1 MLKQGAALA
10 DFILSQKETKIMKNR
25 RTVVVA
31 FLLCAVMLLGVGYAA
46 LSDTLDITGSADVNQ
61 SAAEEAFN
69 EDIYFSAA
77 VANDTGN
84 TASVN
89 ADNNDKASFTIN
101 TLKGKG
107 DKATFTFT
115 IKNNGDVAADITP
128 KLNATLGNTNPE
140 YFAVTSDWDG
150 ATKTLAAA
158 AEITY
163 TVTVELLKTPTET
176 IAGSFLIE
184 LVAVSVDQ

>member
-1 MLKQGAALA
+1 
-10 DFILSQKETKIMKNR
+10 MKNR
-25 RTVVVA
+25 RNVVIA
-31 FLLCAVMLLGVGYAA
+31 FMIVAVMLLGIGYAA

-77 VANDTGN
+77 VANEQGN
-84 TASVN
+84 TASIN
-89 ADNNDKASFTIN
+89 ADNNDKASFTAA

-107 DKATFTFT
+107 DKVTFTFT
-115 IKNNGDVAADITP
+115 ITNDGDVAADVTP

-140 YFAVTSDWDG
+140 YFSITSDWGG
-150 ATKTLAAA
+150 AAKTLDAHS
-158 AEITY
+158 EVTY

-176 IAGSFLIE
+176 ISGSFLIE
-184 LVAVSVDQ
+184 LVAVSKEA

>member
-1 MLKQGAALA
+1 
-10 DFILSQKETKIMKNR
+10 MKNR

-46 LSDTLDITGSADVNQ
+46 LSDTLDITGSVDVNQ

-69 EDIYFSAA
+69 EDVYFSAA
-77 VANDTGN
+77 VANNIAGTDNPGGN

-89 ADNNDKASFTIN
+89 ADNNDKASFTIKSM
-101 TLKGKG
+101 KGKG

-115 IKNNGDVAADITP
+115 ITNAGDVDATVTP
-128 KLNATLGNTNPE
+128 KLNATLGNTNSE
-140 YFAVTSDWDG
+140 YFSISSDWNG
-150 ATKTLAAA
+150 EAKTLAAHS
-158 AEITY
+158 EITY

-176 IAGSFLIE
+176 ISGSFLIE
-184 LVAVSVDQ
+184 LVAVAE